1 MVKYGFVCFKMMCLV
16 KGELKK
22 IMTGKLDINEEYA
35 KWVSRAEDD
44 QIKNELE
51 SIKNNAREI
60 KERFHKSIEFG
71 TAGLRGVM
79 GAGTNRINIYTVR
92 RATQGLANFLTEKYL
107 SDISVAISYDSRNNS
122 GLFVKETAKVL
133 AGNGIKSY
141 ITDKLMPTPFLSF
154 CVRNLK
160 AQAGVMITA
169 SHNTAEYNGYKCYG
183 EDGAQMSEDIASKV
197 FEKINSLNI
206 FSDTKILDFEVAKSL
221 GLIEFVAPSV
231 YEEYEKHVMD
241 QRIFNFPISNLNV
254 VYTPLNG
261 AGNIP
266 VSKVLKKAG
275 VKDLYVVSSQENPDG
290 NFTTCTYPNPEN
302 IEAFSEA
309 LKVAKEKDADIIL
322 ATDPDCDRLGV
333 CVKHGSE
340 YKILSGNEIGVLIFN
355 YILSK
360 RKEAKTL
367 PKKPVAIK
375 SIVSTMMVDG
385 IARNYGCEMREV
397 LTGFKNIAS
406 EILKLEKEEREN
418 DYVFGFEE
426 SNGYLTGAYV
436 RDKDAVSA
444 ALVVSEMAA
453 CYKDEGMNLCEAL
466 EKLYN
471 RYGFFGEK
479 TLGFEVKGVDG
490 GKIIEDI
497 MGRLKNNFS
506 NELKGLDILKVYDY
520 LNSTVFDSRNGKV
533 INEDL
538 PHSNIIRFDLKDNCK
553 IIVRPSGTEP
563 KIKFYLI
570 MQANSRENL
579 EIYKSTAKKIVERI
593 MEK

>member
-1 MVKYGFVCFKMMCLV
+1 MAD
-16 KGELKK
+16 
-22 IMTGKLDINEEYA
+22 KLDVNEEYA
-35 KWVSRAEDD
+35 KWVNRAEDE
-44 QIKNELE
+44 QIRIELE
-51 SIKNNAREI
+51 NIKNNAKET

-71 TAGLRGVM
+71 TAGLRGIM

-92 RATQGLANFLTEKYL
+92 RATQGLANFLAEKYFG
-107 SDISVAISYDSRNNS
+107 DISVAISYDSRNNS
-122 GLFVKETAKVL
+122 ELFAKETAKVL

-160 AQAGVMITA
+160 ARAGVMITA

-183 EDGAQMSEDIASKV
+183 EDGAQMSENIASKV
-197 FEKINSLNI
+197 FEKINSLDI
-206 FSDTKILDFEVAKSL
+206 FADTKILDFEVAKDL

-231 YEEYEKHVMD
+231 YKEYEKHVME
-241 QRIFNFPISNLNV
+241 QRIFNFPISNLKV

-275 VKDLYVVSSQENPDG
+275 VENLYVVSSQENPDG

-367 PKKPVAIK
+367 PKKPVAVK
-375 SIVSTMMVDG
+375 SMVSTMMVNS
-385 IARNYGCEMREV
+385 IARDYGCEMREV

-406 EILKLEKEEREN
+406 EILKLEKEGREN

-444 ALVVSEMAA
+444 ALIVCEMAA
-453 CYKDEGMNLCEAL
+453 CYKSEKMNLCEVL
-466 EKLYN
+466 EKLYSK
-471 RYGFFGEK
+471 YGFFGEK
-479 TLGFEVKGVDG
+479 TLGFEFKGVEG

-506 NELKGLDILKVYDY
+506 NEFKGLNILKAYDY
-520 LNSTVFDSRNGKV
+520 LNSTVFEGGSGECTKSSLPCANILRY
-533 INEDL
+533 DL
-538 PHSNIIRFDLKDNCK
+538 EENCK

-593 MEK
+593 MAK